1 MNLSFATTIVR
12 RIADFH
18 TVLFAWL
25 SLTWD
30 SCVADWYKLR
40 LHAIWPVWVVTEPSV
55 VSQGHWLY
63 VKLVSRTCNAP
74 SLAEWNKWIREQAN
88 CCAVRCAS
96 SKRNPFSPEN
106 NIIIQRKTCRFTIS
120 LAAFISIK
128 YPLSL
133 WNCCRSQRLK
143 TGVMFENSSRLSECI
158 YIRNLGLCWKVA
170 TMRQGANSTDHHPA
184 RVHIPWFA
192 NRSPAPRHIQTNIVL
207 PIPSLMAMTN
217 EKLNVHI
224 VQCRHILC
232 GIFSATVE
240 KTWCFQQ
247 CRRCQDIHRT
257 AALPSSVR
265 RLYIFFSI
273 RRFLM
278 VNNVVFCWSSLLIG
292 AFSACVDDDNDD
304 SVKRRRKL
312 NRVVSMASVK
322 LKGGRQYVP
331 LISTFDRQEIIRRRC
346 CCWCINTSHSC
357 ANIVIAYIDGARAKC
372 AHALTHKLIS
382 RV

>member
-1 MNLSFATTIVR
+1 MNLWFATTIVR

-40 LHAIWPVWVVTEPSV
+40 LHVIWPVWVVTESSV

-170 TMRQGANSTDHHPA
+170 TMRQGGLLRKFNGSSSRTRAYPLICKSFTGTTTHSDEH
-184 RVHIPWFA
+184 R
-192 NRSPAPRHIQTNIVL
+192 
-207 PIPSLMAMTN
+207 PSLSFTN
-217 EKLNVHI
+217 GH
-224 VQCRHILC
+224 
-232 GIFSATVE
+232 
-240 KTWCFQQ
+240 
-247 CRRCQDIHRT
+247 D
-257 AALPSSVR
+257 
-265 RLYIFFSI
+265 
-273 RRFLM
+273 
-278 VNNVVFCWSSLLIG
+278 
-292 AFSACVDDDNDD
+292 
-304 SVKRRRKL
+304 KRK
-312 NRVVSMASVK
+312 
-322 LKGGRQYVP
+322 
-331 LISTFDRQEIIRRRC
+331 IE
-346 CCWCINTSHSC
+346 
-357 ANIVIAYIDGARAKC
+357 C
-372 AHALTHKLIS
+372 AHCTMSTHSVWHIFGNRRENMMLPAMQTLPGHSPYCCSAIERAS
-382 RV
+382 SIHFLFY